1 MDTRPES
8 PAQAISTAHPKDSKQ
23 WGMSMWDESNPYAMV
38 NRLPEEIKKKLLAA
52 RDAMPDLFKLDDKS
66 LMKEIKARALKPL
79 SVLDNRLRV
88 SLWMEYDRSISQN
101 RLIFSSVL
109 YNGFCTEEIFYTRL
123 MDPHRVAWI
132 FSPPAKYEKLIEEAL
147 TYGLE
152 QLRMVLEEDNYKENG
167 KLDLGLMK
175 LKMQIVV
182 MLDQRQKGGYVQRM
196 EEKKVQLN
204 LNQGI
209 VGSDLG
215 RITSMT
221 ELDNQIKDM
230 ELRLQKA
237 NVNLPAPET
246 IDVQVIEQVKE
257 TKVPGEE
264 IPAFIRYPGIRP
276 DSPTV
281 VAKKRNYKGGAN
293 V

>member
-23 WGMSMWDESNPYAMV
+23 WGMSMWDESNPYSMV
-38 NRLPEEIKKKLLAA
+38 SRLPEDIKKKLFAA
-52 RDAMPDLFKLDDKS
+52 REATPELFKLDERT
-66 LMKEIKARALKPL
+66 LMKTVKERGLKPL

-88 SLWMEYDRSISQN
+88 SLWMDYDRSITEK
-101 RLIFSSVL
+101 RLI
-109 YNGFCTEEIFYTRL
+109 YQGGIYAGFCTEELFNARML
-123 MDPHRVAWI
+123 EPHRVAWI
-132 FSPPAKYEKLIEEAL
+132 FLPPVKYEKFIEEAL

-215 RITSMT
+215 RITSMA